1 MIRTMGKVVLVIL
14 ALITMPLLVFVLGP
28 VVGITLSGIGSILLA
43 FLPFI
48 LIGVVIGYL
57 AKKRR

>member
-1 MIRTMGKVVLVIL
+1 MIRTLGKVIAVIL
-14 ALITMPLLVFVLGP
+14 ALILMPLLVFVVGP
-28 VVGITLSGIGSILLA
+28 VVGITLSGIGAIMLA

-57 AKKRR
+57 SKKRR